1 MSLKTKPQ
9 IVVTGP
15 DKGGSIAWLFTAL
28 SIRLAGGHPIRITP
42 KSFDNQLEYDAYV
55 IGGGSDIH
63 PDNRQKEPV
72 PKRDKRSLLTK
83 VKEVLWYPMEA
94 FSRFSK
100 PNYDKPR
107 DELEQRFIDY
117 AVANNKP
124 LLGIC
129 RGHQLLNS
137 RLGGTLYTSTLD
149 LINDNV
155 RIRTVLP
162 RKTVIYAKK
171 GTLIHDIA
179 GDEPLSVNAIHSQ
192 AVAKT
197 GNNLEETGVEPAGIT
212 QVIEAKDGRPLLGVQ
227 WHPEYLFYL
236 KPHRAIF
243 KWLVNGGQ
251 L

>member
-1 MSLKTKPQ
+1 MPDKTKPQ

-15 DKGGSIAWLFTAL
+15 DQGGAIAWFFTAL

-42 KSFDNQLEYDAYV
+42 NSFDNKLDYDAYV
-55 IGGGSDIH
+55 IGGGADIH

-72 PKRDKRSLLTK
+72 PQRSKRSLLTR
-83 VKEVLWYPMEA
+83 VKEGLLYPMETL
-94 FSRFSK
+94 SRLSESS
-100 PNYDKPR
+100 YDKPR
-107 DELEQRFIDY
+107 DELEQKFIDY
-117 AVANNKP
+117 AVAHNKP

-149 LINDNV
+149 LLNDNA

-162 RKTVIYAKK
+162 RKTVFYAKK

-179 GDEPLSVNAIHSQ
+179 GDEPLPVNAIHSQ

-197 GNNLEETGVEPAGIT
+197 GHNLEQTGVEPAGIT

-236 KPHRAIF
+236 KQHRAIF